1 MSKQLADDNRLKASG
16 GPEAT
21 QTTADVAA
29 AAEELSYDINNL
41 NTDSPIFYQVLKD
54 ASYNSPPIFLN
65 LSNTYYSMTM
75 RIRRI

>member
-41 NTDSPIFYQVLKD
+41 NTDSPIFYQVLKNP
-54 ASYNSPPIFLN
+54 YNNSPR
-65 LSNTYYSMTM
+65 TYINYLIHITA
-75 RIRRI
+75 